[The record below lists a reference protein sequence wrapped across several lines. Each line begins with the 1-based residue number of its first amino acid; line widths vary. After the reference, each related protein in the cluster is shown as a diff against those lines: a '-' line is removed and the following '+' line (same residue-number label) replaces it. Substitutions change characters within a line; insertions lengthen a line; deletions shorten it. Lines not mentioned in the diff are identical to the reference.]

1 MVEKTVN
8 GGIVVQQDQ
17 LHELMKYTL
26 QIDQNKGTPGRPTV
40 GRFRRRKDG
49 WFVAEVTVSTCH
61 VSAIIALATAHC
73 LNDASIATAL
83 LAQAIDAI
91 LGRTVAG
98 SHLKPLGTKFV
109 QRNMRD
115 EHTLVIAA
123 TETLCKEISNLRSG
137 HPEFTVCTDYQI
149 LSQIFRSSADQKF
162 N

>member
-1 MVEKTVN
+1 M
-8 GGIVVQQDQ
+8 QQDQ
-17 LHELMKYTL
+17 LYELMKYTR

-49 WFVAEVTVSTCH
+49 WFVAEVTVSACH
-61 VSAIIALATAHC
+61 ASAIIAIATAHC

-91 LGRTVAG
+91 LKRTIAG
-98 SHLKPLGTKFV
+98 SHLKPLGTKFI

-115 EHTLVIAA
+115 EHTMVIAA

-137 HPEFTVCTDYQI
+137 HPEFTVCTDYQV
-149 LSQIFRSSADQKF
+149 LSKLFRSSADQKLTCS
-162 N
+162 